1 MPNSDN
7 DDHGTEDR
15 TKSDQGGLIEQNFST
30 DMIFIDASRGSLVGV
45 GQMRDLAASV
55 HLKLTHTC
63 LIVTVTLS
71 NPQSD
76 PRKGAPNY

>member
-1 MPNSDN
+1 MPKSDI
-7 DDHGTEDR
+7 DVHGT
-15 TKSDQGGLIEQNFST
+15 KSIATLQKHIFST
-30 DMIFIDASRGSLVGV
+30 DMIFIDAAHRSLVGV
-45 GQMRDLAASV
+45 GQMRDLDTSV

>member
-1 MPNSDN
+1 
-7 DDHGTEDR
+7 
-15 TKSDQGGLIEQNFST
+15 
-30 DMIFIDASRGSLVGV
+30 MIFIDAAHRSLVGV
-45 GQMRDLAASV
+45 GQMRDLDISV

-63 LIVTVTLS
+63 LMVKVTLS

>member
-1 MPNSDN
+1 MAPRPLQ
-7 DDHGTEDR
+7 DR

-30 DMIFIDASRGSLVGV
+30 DMMFIDAARRSLVEV
-45 GQMRDLAASV
+45 GQMRDLDTSV

-63 LIVTVTLS
+63 LIVTVTLA

>member
-1 MPNSDN
+1 
-7 DDHGTEDR
+7 
-15 TKSDQGGLIEQNFST
+15 
-30 DMIFIDASRGSLVGV
+30 
-45 GQMRDLAASV
+45 MRDLDTSV

-76 PRKGAPNY
+76 PRKGAELLSFLCVLACCLGGLHVSHAGTRDQVWWGSISTNSEIRET